1 MPFGK
6 NRTGYI
12 TPTRMISCRSLQQLT
27 LRGVAEAVE
36 FACQNARVATF
47 TIIASRNNLIDEL

>member
-36 FACQNARVATF
+36 FACQNARVATL
-47 TIIASRNNLIDEL
+47 TIIANNLIDEL